1 MPPMPEPMETPIRS
15 AFSSVTSKPESLK
28 ASIPAAKPYW
38 INVSIRLASL
48 AEIKS
53 SALKSLTS
61 PAMVEEKAVVSNL
74 VIFEIPDFPATR
86 LVQAVFTPIPTGDT
100 TPRPVI
106 TTRRLF
112 AGLDIRMCS

>member
-1 MPPMPEPMETPIRS
+1 MPEPMETPIRS

-61 PAMVEEKAVVSNL
+61 PAMVEEKADVSNL
-74 VIFEIPDFPATR
+74 VILPTPDFPATR
-86 LVQAVFTPIPTGDT
+86 LVQAVLTPTPTGDT
-100 TPRPVI
+100 TPSPVI

-112 AGLDIRMCS
+112 AGLDIRMGS